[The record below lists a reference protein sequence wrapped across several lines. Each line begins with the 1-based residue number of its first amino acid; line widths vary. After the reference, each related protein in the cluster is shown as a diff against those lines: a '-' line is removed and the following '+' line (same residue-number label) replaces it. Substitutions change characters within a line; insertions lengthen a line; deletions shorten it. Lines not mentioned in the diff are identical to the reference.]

1 MSFSGWL
8 LCRPWLIHSHMRPQV
23 HFLLFIFLCCS
34 IRRPKRREILP
45 LIRSKLRTPPSQPW
59 SYCCLQ
65 LSVDFLGILID
76 WWPPKAKAMPN
87 AHRSIFWWGIRRQP
101 KGRNRPRRRQ
111 TRWRK
116 PLMNSWW
123 YAAPKVGDVVDVA
136 TAIEGKAI
144 CWRVGRRWLILFVAC
159 VFCVACCDCGREHFL
174 ARPTIPT

>member
-45 LIRSKLRTPPSQPW
+45 LIRSKPHTPPSQPW

-76 WWPPKAKAMPN
+76 WRPPKAKAMPN
-87 AHRSIFWWGIRRQP
+87 VHRSIIWWGMHP
-101 KGRNRPRRRQ
+101 SPQ
-111 TRWRK
+111 TK
-116 PLMNSWW
+116 EPT
-123 YAAPKVGDVVDVA
+123 AAPPNPLAQAFNELVGIRC
-136 TAIEGKAI
+136 TKSWRCGECCHGNRGQSRLLEGRAAMAHLV
-144 CWRVGRRWLILFVAC
+144 CCVRFLCCVLWLRSRAF
-159 VFCVACCDCGREHFL
+159 FS
-174 ARPTIPT
+174 